1 MSAREPKLLV
11 VREGLGSLLANN
23 DRARRASQ
31 VNLMLPCEQ
40 SREPQRAEGA
50 PRNTPPKS
58 SWLSPIVGTR
68 EIPGRM
74 IRMVEV
80 GRREPYENPIP
91 SWEVGRGIVVGG
103 QESCPHEDEDSWRRP
118 LACGKTG
125 PEVPSER
132 ASCPRGKHC
141 GAGEM
146 GRNASCAH
154 GEGPQVLSRIP

>member
-1 MSAREPKLLV
+1 MVSIHMTGRIAQCFRQYLRATNCYKLSDLI
-11 VREGLGSLLANN
+11 
-23 DRARRASQ
+23 
-31 VNLMLPCEQ
+31 LPCEQ

-91 SWEVGRGIVVGG
+91 SWEVGRGIVVGAR
-103 QESCPHEDEDSWRRP
+103 ESR
-118 LACGKTG
+118 
-125 PEVPSER
+125 V
-132 ASCPRGKHC
+132 
-141 GAGEM
+141 
-146 GRNASCAH
+146 
-154 GEGPQVLSRIP
+154 

>member
-11 VREGLGSLLANN
+11 VREGLGPLLANN

-31 VNLMLPCEQ
+31 VNLILPCEQ

-58 SWLSPIVGTR
+58 SWLSPTMGTR

-74 IRMVEV
+74 VRMVEV

-91 SWEVGRGIVVGG
+91 SWEVGRGIVVGAR
-103 QESCPHEDEDSWRRP
+103 ESRVHQDAAIRSLEMTAPVRDEGS
-118 LACGKTG
+118 G
-125 PEVPSER
+125 P
-132 ASCPRGKHC
+132 PRSLITW
-141 GAGEM
+141 E
-146 GRNASCAH
+146 
-154 GEGPQVLSRIP
+154 L